1 MLPSTVYLKD
11 GGMAARILHPNACSK
26 EKKLIGDRDRFSE
39 FFSPFQFRFR
49 FLSLRGIFMV
59 TSIRRGGEVLLLV
72 KVVPGAAHPRVVP
85 MGERLKVCVVA
96 PAEKGKANRAMLKA
110 VGEWFGVP
118 ARLHSGASSPF
129 KTVALSSTMEAVR
142 ARLEEK

>member
-1 MLPSTVYLKD
+1 
-11 GGMAARILHPNACSK
+11 
-26 EKKLIGDRDRFSE
+26 
-39 FFSPFQFRFR
+39 
-49 FLSLRGIFMV
+49 MV
-59 TSIRRGGEVLLLV
+59 TSIRRGREVLLLV

>member
-1 MLPSTVYLKD
+1 MGLVNKFPQQPDRNRAGALAD
-11 GGMAARILHPNACSK
+11 LD
-26 EKKLIGDRDRFSE
+26 ERDR
-39 FFSPFQFRFR
+39 
-49 FLSLRGIFMV
+49 
-59 TSIRRGGEVLLLV
+59 
-72 KVVPGAAHPRVVP
+72 
-85 MGERLKVCVVA
+85 
-96 PAEKGKANRAMLKA
+96 AEKGKANRAMLKA